1 MKKRI
6 TGGLMAVI
14 GIVLIRVWWDL
25 TEFTADPYIF
35 CFGGLLLLSW
45 LICAALMLTEG
56 TRLWDILSRLYMD
69 EEDRDEDE

>member
-1 MKKRI
+1 
-6 TGGLMAVI
+6 MAVI
-14 GIVLIRVWWDL
+14 GIALIRVWWDL

-56 TRLWDILSRLYMD
+56 TRL
-69 EEDRDEDE
+69 